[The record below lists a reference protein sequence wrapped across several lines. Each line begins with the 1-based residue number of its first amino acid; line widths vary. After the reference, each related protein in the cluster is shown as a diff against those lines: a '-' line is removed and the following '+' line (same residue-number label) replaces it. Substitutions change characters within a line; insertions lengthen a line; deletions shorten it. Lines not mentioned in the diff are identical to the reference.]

1 MEENKKESDVGL
13 VFLIMLIV
21 GLVLAVMGVTFY
33 VIQLRKE
40 NKELSEKQNQTQ
52 TSQVVVNSQDSIDD
66 ETEEEKDDKEIE
78 TKEINEEAS
87 IERRKYDIDDSESEV
102 VNGVYNY
109 LQKIYFHDYF
119 LWTDGMP
126 EFSNINQADKDYI
139 ATCAALNLMAEG
151 DVYQVKFTIDDFNN
165 MAVKLFGKDADNMIS
180 EENLDEFPVVK
191 NDDGT
196 YGLMGFDGSE
206 TAGNS
211 FFIKSIES
219 KDNYFYIEQY
229 EYKSEVDEMVL
240 NLNVG
245 DETTSKIYDMNH
257 NLITSIIIRAERED
271 ERTVA
276 YNWYDTNGNSVE
288 NMRQYLVDN
297 YADKMSIREIEL
309 EGNISDGFVIL
320 NNHMK

>member
-1 MEENKKESDVGL
+1 
-13 VFLIMLIV
+13 
-21 GLVLAVMGVTFY
+21 
-33 VIQLRKE
+33 
-40 NKELSEKQNQTQ
+40 
-52 TSQVVVNSQDSIDD
+52 
-66 ETEEEKDDKEIE
+66 
-78 TKEINEEAS
+78 
-87 IERRKYDIDDSESEV
+87 
-102 VNGVYNY
+102 
-109 LQKIYFHDYF
+109 
-119 LWTDGMP
+119 
-126 EFSNINQADKDYI
+126 
-139 ATCAALNLMAEG
+139 
-151 DVYQVKFTIDDFNN
+151 